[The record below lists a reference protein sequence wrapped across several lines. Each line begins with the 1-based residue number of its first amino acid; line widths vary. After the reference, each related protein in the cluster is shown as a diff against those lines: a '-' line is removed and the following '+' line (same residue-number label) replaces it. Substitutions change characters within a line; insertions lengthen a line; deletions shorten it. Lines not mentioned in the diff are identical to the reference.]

1 MKAKIIPIG
10 TPNMSGQALVP
21 ETGGA
26 VPALVPKGSRARTLS
41 VDEVEYTELLF
52 SLFQKHL
59 LGTRANGKETVTVAM
74 GAIRAFARYVGL
86 PPWMWTEIDLSEFL
100 AHKVSEDD
108 IGLGRQATYITYL
121 RGFQNYVLDSVGLK
135 NDIHRRFGVQ
145 PQRFVTQENAV
156 AIKRKRH
163 ELKRA
168 MKPLTAQQ
176 CTGLINTFDQQIMLA
191 EQAGSKSLHPL
202 RRDKAMVMLVLLT
215 GIRVEELVTI
225 SVNDFM
231 SDEAHPQFGSY
242 ALLSVLGKG
251 RKRRIVRLFNP
262 IIKDVMDWYMQ
273 EVRPGFLRVDT
284 DDPQLLFFSERGSRL
299 CTEQVRRML
308 RDLGALA
315 GIPFRVRP
323 HLLRHTYATQM
334 KSIIGPEALQRQ
346 LGHEYL
352 STTLGTYYHADPEM
366 VGNEIEQGI
375 VNLTK
380 AIEPLIKEFT
390 DENHP

>member
-1 MKAKIIPIG
+1 MKAKITSIG

-26 VPALVPKGSRARTLS
+26 VPAPVPKGSRARALS
-41 VDEVEYTELLF
+41 VDEAAHTELLF

-59 LGTRANGKETVTVAM
+59 LGTRANGKRTVTVAM

-121 RGFQNYVLDSVGLK
+121 RGFQNYILDSVGLK

-163 ELKRA
+163 ERKLA
-168 MKPLTAQQ
+168 IKPLTAQQ
-176 CTGLINTFDQQIMLA
+176 CAGLINTFDQQILLA
-191 EQAGSKSLHPL
+191 EHAGSKSFRPL
-202 RRDKAMVMLVLLT
+202 RRDKVMVMLMMLT

-225 SVNDFM
+225 SINHFM
-231 SDEAHPQFGSY
+231 PDASHPQFGNY
-242 ALLSVLGKG
+242 ALLNVRGKG
-251 RKRRIVRLFNP
+251 GKWRVVRLFNP
-262 IIKDVMDWYMQ
+262 IIMELMDWYTR

-284 DDPQLLFFSERGSRL
+284 NDPQLLFFSERGNRL

-308 RDLGALA
+308 RDMGALT

-334 KSIIGPEALQRQ
+334 AKIIGPEALQRQ

-375 VNLTK
+375 ANLTK

-390 DENHP
+390 DEDHP

>member
-21 ETGGA
+21 ETGGT
-26 VPALVPKGSRARTLS
+26 VPAPVPKGSRARPLS

-59 LGTRANGKETVTVAM
+59 LGTRANGKKTVAVAM

-100 AHKVSEDD
+100 AHKVSEND

-163 ELKRA
+163 EHKQA
-168 MKPLTAQQ
+168 MKTLTAQQ
-176 CTGLINTFDQQIMLA
+176 CAGLINTFDQQIMLA
-191 EQAGSKSLHPL
+191 EHAGSKSFHPL
-202 RRDKAMVMLVLLT
+202 RRDKVMVMLVLLT

-225 SVNDFM
+225 GVNDFI
-231 SDEAHPQFGSY
+231 SDEAHPQFGNY
-242 ALLSVLGKG
+242 ALLSVFGKG

-273 EVRPGFLRVDT
+273 EVRPGFLRADT
-284 DDPQLLFFSERGSRL
+284 DNHQLLFFSERGSQL

-308 RDLGALA
+308 KDMAALA
-315 GIPFRVRP
+315 GISFRVKP
-323 HLLRHTYATQM
+323 HMLRHTYATQM
-334 KSIIGPEALQRQ
+334 KPIIGPEALQRQ

-352 STTLGTYYHADPEM
+352 STTLGTYYHANPEM

-375 VNLTK
+375 VNLTQ

-390 DENHP
+390 DEDHP

>member
-21 ETGGA
+21 EMGGA
-26 VPALVPKGSRARTLS
+26 VPAPAPKGSRARTLS
-41 VDEVEYTELLF
+41 VDEHEHTELLF

-59 LGTRANGKETVTVAM
+59 LGTRANGKRTVTVAM
-74 GAIRAFARYVGL
+74 GAIRAFVRYVGL

-121 RGFQNYVLDSVGLK
+121 RGFQNYILDSVGLK
-135 NDIHRRFGVQ
+135 NEIHRRFGVQ

-163 ELKRA
+163 EHKQA
-168 MKPLTAQQ
+168 IKPLSAQQ
-176 CTGLINTFDQQIMLA
+176 CAGLINTFDQQITLA
-191 EQAGSKSLHPL
+191 EQAGSKSFHPL
-202 RRDKAMVMLVLLT
+202 RRDKVMVMLMLLT

-225 SVNDFM
+225 SINDFM
-231 SDEAHPQFGSY
+231 PDASHSQFGNY

-251 RKRRIVRLFNP
+251 RKWRVVRLFNP
-262 IIKDVMDWYMQ
+262 IIMELMDWYTR

-284 DDPQLLFFSERGSRL
+284 DNPQLLFFSERGSRL

-308 RDLGALA
+308 RDMGALA
-315 GIPFRVRP
+315 GIPFRVKP

-334 KSIIGPEALQRQ
+334 ARIIGPEALQRQ
-346 LGHEYL
+346 LGHEHL
-352 STTLGTYYHADPEM
+352 STTLSTYYHQDPEQ

-380 AIEPLIKEFT
+380 AIEPLIREFT
-390 DENHP
+390 HEDHP